1 MVKKMKRLISSI
13 LMLVLLSLCLLTG
26 CGNDPKSQLTQ
37 PSQLDIS
44 QLVDFV
50 VQAEEGREFRI
61 LQLTDTQVIDPGQSR
76 YPERIGNTT
85 PLTDDQL
92 YQECFYYI
100 EESIKRTQ
108 PDLIIMTGDIVYG
121 EFDDTGESL
130 QKMVKFMD
138 SFKVPWAPVWGNHD
152 NESIKGVT
160 WQCQQLENAEYCL
173 FKRGE
178 MLGNSNYSIAV
189 QQGNKV
195 IKVIYMLDSNG
206 CGNAKS
212 YSYLPEFGK
221 YNQGEKVFT
230 DAMIGEDVLDWINL
244 TSTQITATLGYSPK
258 KFAAFH
264 IPIAEYS
271 DAATF
276 KGYQSSDRTSH
287 FDISDPEGI
296 DFGSKNE
303 AIRGMTVPNFWE
315 LLTAQNFDGVFVG
328 HNHRNDFSIVY
339 KGIRL
344 TCGIK
349 GSTHD
354 RYEDTMLGGTLITVA
369 EGGETFTVEH
379 CRVEKLTIQ

>member
-1 MVKKMKRLISSI
+1 MKAIISGV
-13 LMLVLLSLCLLTG
+13 LMVLLSLCLLTG
-26 CGNDPKSQLTQ
+26 CGNKQQSQPTQ
-37 PSQLDIS
+37 PSKPDIS

-50 VQAEEGREFRI
+50 VQAEKGREFRI
-61 LQLTDTQVIDPGQSR
+61 LQLSDMQVIDPGQSR
-76 YPERIGNTT
+76 YPERIGNTA
-85 PLTDDQL
+85 PLTDEQL

-121 EFDDTGESL
+121 EFDDSGETL
-130 QKMVKFMD
+130 QKIVKFMD
-138 SFKVPWAPVWGNHD
+138 SFGIPWAPVWGNHD

-160 WQCQQLENAEYCL
+160 WQCQQFENAEHCL

-189 QQGNKV
+189 QQGDKV

-212 YSYLPEFGK
+212 YSYMPEFGQ

-230 DAMIGEDVLDWINL
+230 SAMIGEDVLDWINL
-244 TSTQITATLGYSPK
+244 TSTQITASLGYSPK

-271 DAATF
+271 DAATS
-276 KGYQSSDRTSH
+276 KGYQTSDKTSR
-287 FDISDPEGI
+287 FKISDPEGV

-303 AIRGMTVPNFWE
+303 SIRGITVPNFWA
-315 LLTAQNFDGVFVG
+315 LLTAQNFDGVFAG
-328 HNHRNDFSIVY
+328 HNHQNDFSIVY
-339 KGIRL
+339 QGIRL

-354 RYEDTMLGGTLITVA
+354 RHDNDKLGGTLITVA

-379 CRVEKLTIQ
+379 CRVDKLLVE